1 MNEGQMA
8 LLIPMVFFS
17 MVAIIAWGFFYFRNR
32 GRSELQATIRQ
43 ALDKGQELSPELIDR
58 ISEPKPGKMR
68 DLKRGLI
75 WVAVAI
81 GFVGLG
87 FTIPDEEAQPVM
99 LGISVFPVAVGL
111 AYILIWKLTPGDE

>member
-1 MNEGQMA
+1 MA

-17 MVAIIAWGFFYFRNR
+17 MVAIIAWGFFYFRHR
-32 GRSELQATIRQ
+32 GRTELQTTIRQ

-87 FTIPDEEAQPVM
+87 FTIPDAEARPVM

>member
-1 MNEGQMA
+1 MDEAQMA

-32 GRSELQATIRQ
+32 GRTELQATIRQ

-87 FTIPDEEAQPVM
+87 FTIPDAEARPVM
-99 LGISVFPVAVGL
+99 LGFSVFPVAVGL
-111 AYILIWKLTPGDE
+111 AYILIWKLTPVDD

>member
-1 MNEGQMA
+1 MNEGEMA
-8 LLIPMVFFS
+8 LLIPMVMF
-17 MVAIIAWGFFYFRNR
+17 MVIGIIAWGFFHFRHR
-32 GRSELQATIRQ
+32 GRTELQSTIRL
-43 ALDKGQELSPELIDR
+43 ALEKGQELSPELIDR

-75 WVAVAI
+75 WIAIAI

-87 FTIPDEEAQPVM
+87 LTIPDDEARPIM

-111 AYILIWKLTPGDE
+111 AYILVWKLSSGDD

>member
-1 MNEGQMA
+1 MNEGEMA
-8 LLIPMVFFS
+8 LLIPMVLF
-17 MVAIIAWGFFYFRNR
+17 MVLGVIAWGFFHFRHR
-32 GRSELQATIRQ
+32 GRTELQSTIRL
-43 ALDKGQELSPELIDR
+43 ALEKGQELSPELIDR

-75 WVAVAI
+75 WIAIAI

-87 FTIPDEEAQPVM
+87 FTIPDDEARPIM

-111 AYILIWKLTPGDE
+111 AYILIWKLSSGDD

>member
-1 MNEGQMA
+1 MNEGVIA
-8 LLIPMVFFS
+8 LLIPMVLF
-17 MVAIIAWGFFYFRNR
+17 MVLGIVAWGFFHFRHR
-32 GRSELQATIRQ
+32 GRTELQSTIRL
-43 ALDKGQELSPELIDR
+43 ALEKGQELSPELIDR

-75 WVAVAI
+75 WIAIAI

-87 FTIPDEEAQPVM
+87 LTIPDDEARPIM

-111 AYILIWKLTPGDE
+111 AYILVWKLSSGDD

>member
-1 MNEGQMA
+1 MDEAQMA

-17 MVAIIAWGFFYFRNR
+17 MVAIIAWGFFYFRHR

-87 FTIPDEEAQPVM
+87 FTIPDEEAQPIM

-111 AYILIWKLTPGDE
+111 AYILIWKLTPVDD

>member
-1 MNEGQMA
+1 MEEGQMA

-17 MVAIIAWGFFYFRNR
+17 MVAIIAWGFFYFRHR
-32 GRSELQATIRQ
+32 GRTELQTTIRQ

-87 FTIPDEEAQPVM
+87 FTVPDVEARPVM